1 MVMCAKLGRELPG
14 MVYKPFVTELGQR
27 IYDNISQEAWKEW
40 IEHSKRIVN
49 EYRIDLASQQGQKI
63 LLEQAE
69 LFFFG
74 GGGQAPPEFV
84 PPTEPKEP

>member
-27 IYDNISQEAWKEW
+27 IYDNISQEAWKQW

-69 LFFFG
+69 VFFFG
-74 GGGQAPPEFV
+74 DGGQVPPEFV